1 MMKRYEYKSSEFA
14 QKISDVSE
22 KLKSLVWEM
31 MQELRESEQLYRSIV
46 ENAEDAI
53 ITIAPDSKVTSWNKG
68 ACKIFGYEEEE
79 ALGRQI
85 DELIARNSVGKE
97 AMNLSHKVLQGESI
111 KSLEALRYDKNGEA
125 KNVLISASPIFNER
139 HEVEAVTLMYK
150 DISELKKAHE
160 QLLRTEKQAT
170 LGVIAGS
177 IGHELNNLVSGL
189 LIHARLL
196 QQSSDQ
202 PEKVKSI
209 AETFA
214 ANLEKVA
221 LHGRNLLSLSRPTK
235 PRFEPLDL
243 NAVLDETTETL
254 LLTGVLKYM
263 KVEKKYSQERAY
275 IYGDRNLLEQ
285 VIRNLEINAAHAM
298 QPGGHLTL
306 TTRLEKNGEYL
317 LMEFRDTGH
326 GIAEENLKKI
336 FLPFFTTKSEGVG
349 TGLGLPIVKDIV
361 EQHNGHLTLES
372 QVGQGTTITVHLPV
386 AKDVLFTKNLT
397 LS

>member
-1 MMKRYEYKSSEFA
+1 MRRYEYKSSEFA
-14 QKISDVSE
+14 QKISEVSE

-31 MQELRESEQLYRSIV
+31 MQELRESEQMYRSIV

-68 ACKIFGYEEEE
+68 ACRIFGYEEEE

-85 DELIARNSVGKE
+85 DELIARDSVGKE
-97 AMNLSHKVLQGESI
+97 AMNLSRKVLQGESI
-111 KSLEALRYDKNGEA
+111 KSLEALRYDKNNEA

-177 IGHELNNLVSGL
+177 IGHELNNLVGGL

-243 NAVLDETTETL
+243 NAVLDET
-254 LLTGVLKYM
+254 
-263 KVEKKYSQERAY
+263 
-275 IYGDRNLLEQ
+275 
-285 VIRNLEINAAHAM
+285 
-298 QPGGHLTL
+298 
-306 TTRLEKNGEYL
+306 
-317 LMEFRDTGH
+317 
-326 GIAEENLKKI
+326 
-336 FLPFFTTKSEGVG
+336 
-349 TGLGLPIVKDIV
+349 
-361 EQHNGHLTLES
+361 
-372 QVGQGTTITVHLPV
+372 
-386 AKDVLFTKNLT
+386 
-397 LS
+397 